1 MIGQPEANGPPLE
14 RYREY
19 LRLLARLQMDPR
31 LRQKLDPSDVA
42 QETLL
47 QAHAKKDQ
55 FRGQCEAELAAWL
68 RRILANTLAMALR
81 RYSRQRRDAA
91 LERSLEQAVEAS
103 SVRLEAW
110 LTLDDPGPSQQAER
124 NEQLLRLAAA
134 LEQLPAEQREA
145 LELRHL
151 QGRPVAEIGQLMGRS
166 EASVAG
172 LLRRGLMTLR
182 ERVSDPLGDSPD
194 EQSRESRQS

>member
-1 MIGQPEANGPPLE
+1 MTSQPVANFPPLE

-47 QAHAKKDQ
+47 QAHAKKEQ
-55 FRGQCEAELAAWL
+55 FRGQSEAELTAWL
-68 RRILANTLAMALR
+68 RRILANTLAMSVR
-81 RYSRQRRDAA
+81 RYGRQRRDAA
-91 LERSLEQAVEAS
+91 LERSLELGIEAS

-110 LTLDDPGPSQQAER
+110 LAIEDPGPSQQAER
-124 NEQLLRLAAA
+124 NELLLRLAAA
-134 LEQLPAEQREA
+134 LEQLPQEQREA

-151 QGRPVAEIGQLMGRS
+151 QGHSVAEIGQHMGRS

-172 LLRRGLMTLR
+172 LLRRGLMRLR
-182 ERVSDPLGDSPD
+182 EILGDFS
-194 EQSRESRQS
+194 

>member
-1 MIGQPEANGPPLE
+1 MMSQPEANCLPLE

-31 LRQKLDPSDVA
+31 LRKKLDPSDVA

-55 FRGQCEAELAAWL
+55 FRGQSEAELTAWL
-68 RRILANTLAMALR
+68 RRILANTLAMSLR

-91 LERSLEQAVEAS
+91 LERSLELAVEAS

-110 LTLDDPGPSQQAER
+110 LASDDPGPSQQAER

-134 LEQLPAEQREA
+134 LQGLPEEQMEA

-151 QGRPVAEIGQLMGRS
+151 QGRPVAEIAQLMGRS

-182 ERVSDPLGDSPD
+182 ELLTDPS
-194 EQSRESRQS
+194 